1 MNDIENIKSKL
12 TIEEV
17 VGDYLELKKAGS
29 GLKAICPFHNEKTP
43 SFYVSP
49 DKGIYKCFGCGE
61 AGDIF
66 TFIETYESVDFSTA
80 LKKLAEKAGIELT
93 NLGNK
98 KSTKQQEEEATK
110 KEKYFHILE
119 DMTTFWQKKLLENEF
134 AKNYLKKR
142 GLNEKMVR
150 KFRIGFAPDDWQ
162 ISLNFLKNRNFS
174 EEDIEK
180 VGLIK
185 KNLEKKFSNF
195 YDRFRNRIIFPIFD
209 EQDRPIA
216 FSGRDLSGS
225 DKVAKYL
232 NSPQTLLFDKSSVLY
247 GFNFAKTE
255 ARKRG
260 YFILAEG
267 QMDLVM
273 SHQVGFENTVV
284 TSGTSLT
291 EQHLKLLKRFSK
303 NIIFAFDSDQ
313 AGLEAAFKGLKKALA
328 ANFDVK
334 ILNLEKEKDPADI
347 ILESPKKWTNIVT
360 NSQNIILFY
369 IKKILTKD
377 IKIKDKI
384 KEMEEKILPFIIE
397 IKNPIEKG
405 NYISKISKGFEVR
418 EEYILEALKI
428 VQEQN
433 LKKEK
438 KHKKIIILKN
448 STLDISA
455 KNTIIIKR
463 KKNILKKLTAIYFW
477 QKNLDISRKW
487 IDEAKVLQTI
497 KQSYNEEI
505 FEKIINLNKEYK
517 NILVLDIEH
526 FYSDKS
532 KENFLFDLEALQE
545 NLKKNIIKEKVKK
558 LQENLFTEN
567 SETKI
572 KILEKIQKLIKK
584 L

>member
-1 MNDIENIKSKL
+1 
-12 TIEEV
+12 
-17 VGDYLELKKAGS
+17 
-29 GLKAICPFHNEKTP
+29 
-43 SFYVSP
+43 
-49 DKGIYKCFGCGE
+49 
-61 AGDIF
+61 
-66 TFIETYESVDFSTA
+66 
-80 LKKLAEKAGIELT
+80 
-93 NLGNK
+93 
-98 KSTKQQEEEATK
+98 
-110 KEKYFHILE
+110 
-119 DMTTFWQKKLLENEF
+119 
-134 AKNYLKKR
+134 
-142 GLNEKMVR
+142 
-150 KFRIGFAPDDWQ
+150 
-162 ISLNFLKNRNFS
+162 
-174 EEDIEK
+174 
-180 VGLIK
+180 
-185 KNLEKKFSNF
+185 
-195 YDRFRNRIIFPIFD
+195 
-209 EQDRPIA
+209 
-216 FSGRDLSGS
+216 
-225 DKVAKYL
+225 
-232 NSPQTLLFDKSSVLY
+232 
-247 GFNFAKTE
+247 
-255 ARKRG
+255 
-260 YFILAEG
+260 
-267 QMDLVM
+267 
-273 SHQVGFENTVV
+273 
-284 TSGTSLT
+284 
-291 EQHLKLLKRFSK
+291 
-303 NIIFAFDSDQ
+303 
-313 AGLEAAFKGLKKALA
+313 
-328 ANFDVK
+328 
-334 ILNLEKEKDPADI
+334 
-347 ILESPKKWTNIVT
+347 
-360 NSQNIILFY
+360 
-369 IKKILTKD
+369 
-377 IKIKDKI
+377 
-384 KEMEEKILPFIIE
+384 MEEKILPFIIE

-477 QKNLDISRKW
+477 QQSLDISRKW

>member
-1 MNDIENIKSKL
+1 
-12 TIEEV
+12 
-17 VGDYLELKKAGS
+17 
-29 GLKAICPFHNEKTP
+29 
-43 SFYVSP
+43 
-49 DKGIYKCFGCGE
+49 
-61 AGDIF
+61 
-66 TFIETYESVDFSTA
+66 
-80 LKKLAEKAGIELT
+80 
-93 NLGNK
+93 
-98 KSTKQQEEEATK
+98 
-110 KEKYFHILE
+110 
-119 DMTTFWQKKLLENEF
+119 
-134 AKNYLKKR
+134 
-142 GLNEKMVR
+142 
-150 KFRIGFAPDDWQ
+150 
-162 ISLNFLKNRNFS
+162 
-174 EEDIEK
+174 
-180 VGLIK
+180 
-185 KNLEKKFSNF
+185 
-195 YDRFRNRIIFPIFD
+195 
-209 EQDRPIA
+209 
-216 FSGRDLSGS
+216 
-225 DKVAKYL
+225 
-232 NSPQTLLFDKSSVLY
+232 
-247 GFNFAKTE
+247 
-255 ARKRG
+255 
-260 YFILAEG
+260 
-267 QMDLVM
+267 
-273 SHQVGFENTVV
+273 
-284 TSGTSLT
+284 
-291 EQHLKLLKRFSK
+291 
-303 NIIFAFDSDQ
+303 
-313 AGLEAAFKGLKKALA
+313 
-328 ANFDVK
+328 
-334 ILNLEKEKDPADI
+334 
-347 ILESPKKWTNIVT
+347 
-360 NSQNIILFY
+360 
-369 IKKILTKD
+369 
-377 IKIKDKI
+377 
-384 KEMEEKILPFIIE
+384 MEEKILPFIIE